1 MWGPPFIGLLN
12 KKLYLKPYQT
22 DSKIL
27 EFEFYF
33 LNLYVA
39 WNFTLGPFFYYVF
52 VKCYISLTSMF
63 WWSDQIV
70 TQILLLHVIR

>member
-1 MWGPPFIGLLN
+1 MDCKTKTIF
-12 KKLYLKPYQT
+12 KYSYQI

-39 WNFTLGPFFYYVF
+39 WNFTLGQFFYYVS
-52 VKCYISLTSMF
+52 VKCCISLTSMF
-63 WWSDQIV
+63 C
-70 TQILLLHVIR
+70 